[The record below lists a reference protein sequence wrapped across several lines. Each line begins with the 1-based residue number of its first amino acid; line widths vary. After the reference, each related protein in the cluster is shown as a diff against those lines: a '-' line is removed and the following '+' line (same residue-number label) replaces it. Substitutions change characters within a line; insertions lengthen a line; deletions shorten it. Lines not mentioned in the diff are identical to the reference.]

1 MKIAVISDSHDHIW
15 NMRRMVQQAND
26 LGVELMIHCGDLI
39 SPFMLEELDAFRG
52 KIHLIFGNNSGDQ
65 VLLMKRLKTRPQVQ
79 FHGWLGIITAG
90 GLRVAFVHAPE
101 IANSIARS
109 GEFDMV
115 FFGHTHLWHMEKI
128 KGTIL
133 LNPGE
138 IMGKKEPAGWALI
151 DSETREVEQ
160 VLIQ

>member
-1 MKIAVISDSHDHIW
+1 
-15 NMRRMVQQAND
+15 
-26 LGVELMIHCGDLI
+26 
-39 SPFMLEELDAFRG
+39 
-52 KIHLIFGNNSGDQ
+52 
-65 VLLMKRLKTRPQVQ
+65 
-79 FHGWLGIITAG
+79 
-90 GLRVAFVHAPE
+90 
-101 IANSIARS
+101 
-109 GEFDMV
+109 MV